1 LRLQT
6 SIRVEA
12 NREGYRELRRFARR
26 WPESSWAIEGAGG
39 LGAPLATRLLADGLA
54 VADVPAKLAARIRA
68 LSTGHGRK
76 TDEADAVSVGVAAWT
91 ATSLVSVRFDEMAL
105 ALRALTEHRDDLVKT
120 RTQTVNRLH
129 VLLAHL
135 VPGGA
140 PSGLSADGAAALLRR
155 VRPRDVLGAT
165 RRRLAVDLVGEVRRL
180 DQRIAATGERIT
192 AAVRESGTT
201 LTELFGIGGML
212 AGKIL
217 ARVGSVDRFGSAAAF
232 ASYTGTAPIAVSS
245 GDVVRHRLSRAG
257 DRQLN
262 YALHVMAITQI
273 RHQTAGREYYQRKR
287 AAGKSHRE
295 ALRCLKRRLSDVVFR
310 QLLRDAK
317 GAGPGGHSG
326 ATLQSSAAGPTPTAG
341 SSDKSLPGPTAAQP
355 TTAGSSPVLT
365 QRGAEEVTGSIPVSP
380 TAEWPGQRLFS
391 ELPARPFVVSVSDSV
406 GVGVPQSPGLRRD
419 RLQPRT
425 TARRHPGR
433 RRGAATSGTPTR
445 SDPGQ
450 RRAAVAGSGQHCGT
464 ELVGT
469 TAR

>member
-1 LRLQT
+1 MSASPVVIAIDPHKRSWTAVAVNGSLRLQD

-12 NREGYRELRRFARR
+12 DRDGYRELRRFAGR
-26 WPESSWAIEGAGG
+26 WPGARWAIEGAGG

-54 VADVPAKLAARIRA
+54 VLDVPAKLAARVRV

-91 ATSLVSVRFDEMAL
+91 ATSLVSVRFDETAV

-135 VPGGA
+135 IPSGA
-140 PSGLSADGAAALLRR
+140 PTGLSADLAAGMLRR

-165 RRRLAVDLVGEVRRL
+165 RRRLAVDLIGEVRRL
-180 DQRIAATGERIT
+180 DQRIAATGEQIT
-192 AAVRESGTT
+192 TAVAASGTT

-217 ARVGSVDRFGSAAAF
+217 ARVGAIHRFGSAAAF

-273 RHQTAGREYYQRKR
+273 RHDTPGRAYYERKR
-287 AAGKSHRE
+287 AAGKSHKE
-295 ALRCLKRRLSDVVFR
+295 ALRCLKRRLSDVVYR
-310 QLLRDAK
+310 QLVRDAK
-317 GAGPGGHSG
+317 AAGPGGHPG
-326 ATLQSSAAGPTPTAG
+326 ATTESSAAGPTPTAG
-341 SSDKSLPGPTAAQP
+341 SSDKSLPDPP
-355 TTAGSSPVLT
+355 RPSLRPRGSS
-365 QRGAEEVTGSIPVSP
+365 R
-380 TAEWPGQRLFS
+380 
-391 ELPARPFVVSVSDSV
+391 
-406 GVGVPQSPGLRRD
+406 
-419 RLQPRT
+419 
-425 TARRHPGR
+425 
-433 RRGAATSGTPTR
+433 
-445 SDPGQ
+445 
-450 RRAAVAGSGQHCGT
+450 C
-464 ELVGT
+464 
-469 TAR
+469 